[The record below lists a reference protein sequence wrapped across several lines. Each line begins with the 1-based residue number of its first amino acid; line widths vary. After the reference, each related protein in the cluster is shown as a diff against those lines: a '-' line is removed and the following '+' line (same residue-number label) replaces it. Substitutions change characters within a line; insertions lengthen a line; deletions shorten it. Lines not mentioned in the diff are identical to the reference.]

1 VTIVYIEDV
10 LMDSLI
16 KMGHK
21 YPYTIIN
28 NLIKTYVTRPHTD
41 LFAEDI
47 LEDLRI
53 ASKENRD
60 EIVELEQLLAA
71 RYVSQERF
79 TERIEQVMIAAHSY
93 VGSRIC
99 AEQIKYLNKLLFDNT
114 LTAEQFRERYPE
126 LLNTIERYD
135 RGFNLENHIYNI
147 SILKNLPPQYTRA
160 LSIVTK
166 IEETEKKRDE
176 YKPKKK
182 SNVS

>member
-1 VTIVYIEDV
+1 
-10 LMDSLI
+10 MDSLI

-79 TERIEQVMIAAHSY
+79 TERIEQVMIAAHSL
-93 VGSRIC
+93 SLI
-99 AEQIKYLNKLLFDNT
+99 
-114 LTAEQFRERYPE
+114 
-126 LLNTIERYD
+126 
-135 RGFNLENHIYNI
+135 HI
-147 SILKNLPPQYTRA
+147 
-160 LSIVTK
+160 
-166 IEETEKKRDE
+166 
-176 YKPKKK
+176 
-182 SNVS
+182 